1 MQLKDKVIIITGA
14 SSGIGEAAARMFA
27 ARGARLVLG
36 ARRKDRL
43 EALAAELN
51 SGGGAAISVSGDVAV
66 AEHAQALVDAALGQF
81 GRLDGA
87 FNNAGMVG
95 DMVPLP
101 QMSPANWH
109 RVLEVN
115 LTSAFHLARA
125 QIPAMLADGGQG
137 SIVFTSTFVGHAVGL
152 PGMAAYAAAKAGL
165 IGLTQVLAAEHGAAG
180 LRVNALL
187 PGGTR
192 TDMAPQDQA
201 SLDWV
206 AGLHALK
213 RLARPEEI
221 AAAAAFLLSDDASF
235 VTGTAMTVD
244 GGNSI
249 SKT

>member
-27 ARGARLVLG
+27 ARGARLVIG

-43 EALAAELN
+43 EALAAKLN
-51 SGGGAAISVSGDVAV
+51 ADGGAAVPVSGDVAE

-137 SIVFTSTFVGHAVGL
+137 SVVFTSTFVGHAAGL

-235 VTGTAMTVD
+235 VTGTAMTAD

>member
-27 ARGARLVLG
+27 ARGARLVIG

-51 SGGGAAISVSGDVAV
+51 ADGGAAVAVSGDVAE
-66 AEHAQALVDAALGQF
+66 AEHAQALADAALGQF

-125 QIPAMLADGGQG
+125 QIPAMLAEGGQG
-137 SIVFTSTFVGHAVGL
+137 SIVFTSTFVGHAAGL

-235 VTGTAMTVD
+235 VTGTALTAD

>member
-51 SGGGAAISVSGDVAV
+51 ADGGAAVAVSGDVAE

-137 SIVFTSTFVGHAVGL
+137 AIVFTSTFVGHAAGL

-235 VTGTAMTVD
+235 VTGTAMTAD

>member
-27 ARGARLVLG
+27 ARGARLVIG

-51 SGGGAAISVSGDVAV
+51 ASGGAAVPVSGDVAE

-137 SIVFTSTFVGHAVGL
+137 SVVFTSTFVGHAAGL

-235 VTGTAMTVD
+235 VTGTAMTAD

>member
-27 ARGARLVLG
+27 ARGARLVIG

-51 SGGGAAISVSGDVAV
+51 SDGGAAVPVSGDVAE

-137 SIVFTSTFVGHAVGL
+137 SVVFTSTFVGHAAGL

-235 VTGTAMTVD
+235 VTGTAMTAD

>member
-27 ARGARLVLG
+27 ARGARLVIG

-51 SGGGAAISVSGDVAV
+51 ADGGAAVPVSGDVAV

-137 SIVFTSTFVGHAVGL
+137 SIVFTSTFVGHAAGL

-213 RLARPEEI
+213 RLAQPEEI
-221 AAAAAFLLSDDASF
+221 ATAAAFLLSDDASF
-235 VTGTAMTVD
+235 VTGTALTAD

>member
-1 MQLKDKVIIITGA
+1 MQLKDKVIIVTGA

-27 ARGARLVLG
+27 ARGARLVIG

-51 SGGGAAISVSGDVAV
+51 SGGGAAIPVSGDVAV
-66 AEHAQALVDAALGQF
+66 AEHAQDLVEAALGQF

-115 LTSAFHLARA
+115 LTSAFHLART

-137 SIVFTSTFVGHAVGL
+137 SIVFTSTFVGHAAGL

-213 RLARPEEI
+213 RLAQPEEI

-235 VTGTAMTVD
+235 VTGTALTAD